1 VTAQSIFNEAGRY
14 LGRMTSIVANLFNP
28 DKIVLGGGVA
38 LSGHLMLDSILQ
50 EFEENTM
57 DGIKSDTNIE
67 FSSLGMD
74 AGTLG
79 AIALALD
86 HFVFKQEMISRSYD
100 HI

>member
-1 VTAQSIFNEAGRY
+1 
-14 LGRMTSIVANLFNP
+14 MANLFNP
-28 DKIVLGGGVA
+28 EKIILGGGVA
-38 LSGHLMLDSILQ
+38 LSGHLMLDSVLQ

-57 DGIKSDTNIE
+57 EGIKNHTTIE

-74 AGTLG
+74 AGVLG

-86 HFVFKQEMISRSYD
+86 HFVFGQEMISRSYD